1 MDGKADWLIVG
12 GGTAGCVLAARLSE
26 APGTRVLL
34 VEAGRDFDQSG
45 ANDLTDTS
53 GARAFM
59 DPRYFWPDLSAR
71 LVAGPGGRTEPY
83 KQAMLT
89 GGGSSINGQI
99 ALRGAPDDYD
109 HWAAAGAAGWGWSD
123 VLPYFRRLET
133 DLDVRD
139 DLHGTEG
146 PIRIRRTPAEDW
158 DSVSTAMSAVWSR
171 LGWPRLADL
180 NGVFADGHGSLPVS
194 NDGAFRGSTARQY
207 LTPEVRSRPNLVVLP
222 ETRVL
227 RVRLENGRAVGVD
240 AMRDGGSVRL
250 DAERVVLSAG
260 ALRTPQ
266 LLMLSGIGDGASLA
280 SHGIP
285 AISHRPG
292 VGRNLQDH
300 PNVVVS
306 GCLASGAGKAFAERS
321 VVTYLRYSS
330 GVSGC
335 EASDMVMSVRGRSM
349 WHAVGARICGLLT
362 YVALPHSRGTVALAD
377 GDPLAPPTV
386 AFGGLADERDLR
398 RLIEGA
404 RFSLRIM
411 VEHLRPDLVAEV
423 FPARLSRRIERL
435 SRPTVANDRLARVG
449 AALMD
454 ASPAARRL
462 IVRHLVSNGEDLSA
476 VLADEATAA
485 GFVRDYMGTS
495 WHPCGTCRM
504 GAPTDPGA
512 VVDPDGAVIG
522 VPGLF
527 ACDAS
532 VMPRIT
538 RTNTN
543 LPTIMIAEH
552 MADRM
557 LRRHQP
563 SATGVIAGNDRP
575 APNAASVR
583 D

>member
-26 APGTRVLL
+26 DPGTRVLL

-45 ANDLTDTS
+45 PNDLTDTA

-71 LVAGPGGRTEPY
+71 LGGGPAGRVEPY
-83 KQAMLT
+83 KQAMLM

-99 ALRGAPDDYD
+99 ALRGAPADYD
-109 HWAAAGAAGWGWSD
+109 HWEAAGATGWGWSD
-123 VLPYFRRLET
+123 VLPVFRRLET

-139 DLHGTEG
+139 GFHGTDG
-146 PIRIRRTPAEDW
+146 PVPIRRTPPEAW
-158 DSVSTAMSAVWSR
+158 DSVSTAVAAVWSR
-171 LGWPRLADL
+171 LGHPRLDDL
-180 NGVFADGHGSLPVS
+180 NGAFGDGHGPLPVA
-194 NDGAFRGSTARQY
+194 NDGVSRSSTVRRY
-207 LTPEVRSRPNLVVLP
+207 LTPEVRARPNLAVMP

-240 AMRDGGSVRL
+240 AVRGGERIAL

-260 ALRTPQ
+260 ALRTPH
-266 LLMLSGIGDGASLA
+266 LLMLSGIGDGAALGA
-280 SHGIP
+280 AGIP
-285 AISHRPG
+285 IVSHRPG

-306 GCLASGAGKAFAERS
+306 GCLATGAGKAFSTRS
-321 VVTYLRYSS
+321 VVTYLRWSS
-330 GVSGC
+330 GVPDC

-362 YVALPHSRGTVALAD
+362 YVALPASRGTVTLATAN
-377 GDPLAPPTV
+377 PLAPPTV
-386 AFGGLADERDLR
+386 DFASLSDGRDVR
-398 RLIEGA
+398 RMIDGV
-404 RFSLRIM
+404 RFSARILLD
-411 VEHLRPDLVAEV
+411 HLRPALVAEV

-435 SRPTVANDRLARVG
+435 SRPTALNDGLARAG

-462 IVRHLVSNGEDLSA
+462 IVRHLISNGEDLSA
-476 VLADEATAA
+476 VLADDAA
-485 GFVRDYMGTS
+485 ALDFVRDYLGTS

-552 MADRM
+552 LAKRMPRRDR
-557 LRRHQP
+557 P
-563 SATGVIAGNDRP
+563 SANGLIAECDRP
-575 APNAASVR
+575 APNTAPMG